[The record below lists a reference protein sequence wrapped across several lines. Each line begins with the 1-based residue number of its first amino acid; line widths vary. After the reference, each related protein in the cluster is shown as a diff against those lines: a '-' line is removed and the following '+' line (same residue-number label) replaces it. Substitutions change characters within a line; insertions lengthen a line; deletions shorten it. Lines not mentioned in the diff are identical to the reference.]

1 MRQVGLYI
9 SFLTLGFF
17 GHSQN
22 LKTNSDKKSILI
34 GEPFTITYRVK
45 TVKGD
50 SIFFQPKSG
59 EIPSEITTSSTLRKE
74 GTPFEI
80 IDEFDDTTIVSKS
93 SLLWLGTYVVTVW
106 DSGEF
111 VIPGPDI
118 IIADSTFQFPELKV
132 KASLVAPKKDIDIYD
147 IHENYTD
154 IPDEPFA
161 IVPFLKKWWWIIL
174 ILLLILGYYLYK
186 KRKPVEEEEQRH
198 VSLKQRTLIA
208 IEALE
213 KEKMW
218 ERGKLK
224 EHYVELS
231 YILRSYL
238 TRRYEISL
246 LERTTSQTKLLLKEN
261 GLNDDT
267 IDTIVQILNQSDM
280 VKFAKSKPDLVA
292 ILRISTLAKQIVA
305 ETSPLEIEDAE

>member
-1 MRQVGLYI
+1 MRQVWLHI
-9 SFLTLGFF
+9 IFILSITSGF
-17 GHSQN
+17 SQD
-22 LKTNSDKKSILI
+22 LKTSSDKKSILI

-45 TVKGD
+45 TEKGD
-50 SIFFQPKSG
+50 SMFFQPNSS
-59 EIPSEITTSSTLRKE
+59 EIPSELVTSSALRKE
-74 GTPFEI
+74 GSPFEI
-80 IDEFDDTTIVSKS
+80 IDPFDDTTIISKS
-93 SLLWLGTYVVTVW
+93 KQLWLGTYVVTVW

-111 VIPGPDI
+111 VIPGPNI
-118 IIADSTFQFPELKV
+118 IIEDSTFQFPDLTIN
-132 KASLVAPKKDIDIYD
+132 ASLVDQKKDIDIYD
-147 IHENYTD
+147 IHENYAD

-161 IVPFLKKWWWIIL
+161 LIPFLKKWWWAFLIIAAT
-174 ILLLILGYYLYK
+174 IVYYYFS
-186 KRKPVEEEEQRH
+186 KRKPIEEEEDKH
-198 VSLKQRTLIA
+198 ISLKQRTLIA

-246 LERTTSQTKLLLKEN
+246 LERTTSQTKLLLREK

-267 IDTIVQILNQSDM
+267 IDTIVQILNQADM
-280 VKFAKSKPDLVA
+280 VKFAKSKPDLVS
-292 ILRISTLAKQIVA
+292 IMRISTLAKQIVA